1 MEPTI
6 MTGDVIL
13 AKKIVQYNKN
23 DVITFK
29 DEGDRIVTHRIVA
42 LDESDNDLTFITKGD
57 ANRSVDNGT
66 VKPEKV
72 IGKVTF
78 VIPKIGF
85 LMSFVKTLPGLSIMI
100 LVPAA
105 LLIIDQI
112 IKMKKN

>member
-1 MEPTI
+1 
-6 MTGDVIL
+6 
-13 AKKIVQYNKN
+13 
-23 DVITFK
+23 
-29 DEGDRIVTHRIVA
+29 
-42 LDESDNDLTFITKGD
+42 
-57 ANRSVDNGT
+57 
-66 VKPEKV
+66 
-72 IGKVTF
+72 VTF